1 MLHLISPSACTVS
14 RYKTVIGG
22 LPSTTE
28 STVEE
33 EVQSSA
39 FGLLSTHLSPTLTS
53 GVYDIISSVTGVS
66 SCPSDLSD
74 TQRALQLFDRSRREH
89 QSEDTSTVRTGSVFK
104 FQQNL
109 RLVGY

>member
-39 FGLLSTHLSPTLTS
+39 FGLLSTHLSPALTS

-66 SCPSDLSD
+66 SCPSDSSD

-104 FQQNL
+104 FQQNV